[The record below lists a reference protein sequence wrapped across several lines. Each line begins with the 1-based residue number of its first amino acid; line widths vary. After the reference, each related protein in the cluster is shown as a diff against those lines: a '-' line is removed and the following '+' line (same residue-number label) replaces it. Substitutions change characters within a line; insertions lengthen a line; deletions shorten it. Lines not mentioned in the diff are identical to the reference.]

1 MLDSLL
7 LSLTI
12 LPLRSGTPSI
22 PRVTSSMRWGGAKKH
37 GPPAEIPQE
46 QAHSRDSE
54 HGGRTMLGTVER
66 KHEIDCGDAG

>member
-1 MLDSLL
+1 
-7 LSLTI
+7 
-12 LPLRSGTPSI
+12 
-22 PRVTSSMRWGGAKKH
+22 MRWGGAKKH